1 MLDLFIRFVKVYNH
15 KIEIGFN
22 YGLNQVDNVRE
33 QIIRKVS
40 TETHE
45 TTRLF
50 KGGTVKTK
58 SYNYDI
64 YVVI

>member
-1 MLDLFIRFVKVYNH
+1 MYNH
-15 KIEIGFN
+15 KIEKGLN
-22 YGLNQVDNVRE
+22 YDLNQVDNNYE
-33 QIIRKVS
+33 QIIREVS

-45 TTRLF
+45 ITRLF

-58 SYNYDI
+58 YYNYDI